1 VPSFRKS
8 KYCRIRHLSVSRE
21 SKLDG
26 THGIT
31 PKGRAC
37 FGNSSLLQNSLEQY
51 VIRRIVDFA
60 LNNQLLVLGFAALLF
75 AGGIAAFHDLPIEAY
90 PDVADNYVEIITQWP
105 GISAEQIEQQVTIPL
120 EIVMNGIPH
129 VVHLRS
135 FSLFGLSDI
144 KLIFDDESDNDWNR
158 ERVLERLSQVTLPPN
173 VVPQMGTDWSPVG
186 QIYFFTLHSTN
197 PAYDPMELKSIEDWV
212 IEKSF
217 KAVPNIV
224 DVASFGGPTREY
236 QVRVNPNKLVSY
248 GLSLAQVEQQ
258 LTNNNANAGGS
269 FIEAGL
275 QQINVRSIGL
285 VNRVQDI
292 EQTVIVTKNGTPIRV
307 QDIAVV
313 SQGPKIRLGQFAKA
327 IHRED
332 GKIID
337 NDDVVSGIVL
347 LRKGAAADMALQGIH
362 KKVEE
367 LNNYIL
373 PRGVKI
379 VPFIDRSD
387 LVHFT
392 SHTVLHNL
400 TEGMILV
407 SIILFLF
414 LGNVRG
420 ALIVAA
426 TIPFSLLFASI
437 CLDLRHIPAN
447 LLSLGALDFGMVV
460 DGAVVMVENIV
471 RHLSHQNGV
480 KTARERISE
489 ASHEVQRPVFFAI
502 AIIITAYLPI
512 FTLQRVEGRLFH
524 PMAWTVAFALLGALL
539 FSILIAPVLASFAF
553 QKGAKEWHN
562 PILHFVIERYR
573 IAVRWAIRRRTIT
586 VGACV
591 LLVAIA
597 NYLAFSGVIGSE
609 FLPHLDEGAL
619 WVRGT
624 LAPSTGPEEGI
635 RAANQARII
644 FCSFPEVPQCTSQV
658 GRPDDG
664 TDTTG
669 FFNTE
674 FFVDLKPKEV
684 WRPVFHENKDE
695 LIAAMQREL
704 DKIPGVVWGFS
715 QPIEDNMEEAVS
727 GVKGALATKIY
738 GDDLKVLEEKGDE
751 IVNIMRHINGIE
763 DLGVFRVLGQP
774 NLNVTVDRAAAARYQ
789 INVADV
795 QDAIQTAVGGNAL
808 TQVLQG
814 EARYDLTLRY
824 LPEYRDTQEAIENI
838 RLLSASGERVSLQQ
852 LCRMSVTD
860 GASEIYREG
869 NRRYV
874 AIKYS
879 VRGRDLGSTV
889 EEAIKKVNQEV
900 KLPSGYSLDWEGEY
914 ESQKRANQR
923 LLIVLPITILLI
935 FVILYTMFK
944 SFKWA
949 LLILANIAIAPIG
962 GLLAL
967 LMTGTNFSV
976 SSGVGFLALF
986 GVSVQTGVIM
996 LEYINQLRARR
1007 YSIEDAAVEG
1017 AVLRLRPIMM
1027 TMLVATLGLLPAAL
1041 SHAIGSDSQRP
1052 FAIVIVGGLIAAL
1065 VMSVFLLPTLYV
1077 WIASERD
1084 VLPTAE
1090 GTFEEGEHVD

>member
-1 VPSFRKS
+1 M
-8 KYCRIRHLSVSRE
+8 
-21 SKLDG
+21 
-26 THGIT
+26 
-31 PKGRAC
+31 
-37 FGNSSLLQNSLEQY
+37 
-51 VIRRIVDFA
+51 IRRVVDFA
-60 LNNQLLVLGFAALLF
+60 LDNRLLVLGFALLLF
-75 AGGIAAFHDLPIEAY
+75 AGGIVSFQRLPIEAY

-120 EIVMNGIPH
+120 EVAMNGIPQT
-129 VVHLRS
+129 VHLRS
-135 FSLFGLSDI
+135 FSLFGLSDL
-144 KLIFDDESDNDWNR
+144 KLIFEDGSDNAWNR
-158 ERVLERLSQVTLPPN
+158 ERVLERLSQVTLPPG
-173 VVPQMGTDWSPVG
+173 VSPQMGTDWSPVG

-212 IEKSF
+212 VEKNF
-217 KAVPNIV
+217 KSIPDIV

-236 QVRVNPNKLVSY
+236 QVRVDPNKLVAY

-258 LTNNNANAGGS
+258 LTNNNINAGGS
-269 FIEAGL
+269 FIQEGL
-275 QQINVRSIGL
+275 QQINVRSVGL
-285 VNRVQDI
+285 VDRAQDI
-292 EQTVIVTKNGTPIRV
+292 ERTVITTKNGTPLRV
-307 QDIAVV
+307 KDIAVV
-313 SQGPKIRLGQFAKA
+313 SQGPKIRLGQFARACTACPYGPNGA
-327 IHRED
+327 IQREN
-332 GKIID
+332 GKIVD

-347 LRKGAAADMALQGIH
+347 LRKGATAETALAGIH
-362 KKVEE
+362 SKVEE
-367 LNNYIL
+367 LNDHIL
-373 PRGVKI
+373 PAGVKV
-379 VPFIDRSD
+379 VPFLDRSD
-387 LVHFT
+387 LVHYT
-392 SHTVLHNL
+392 THTVLHNL

-407 SIILFLF
+407 SIVLLLF

-420 ALIVAA
+420 AIIVAA
-426 TIPFSLLFASI
+426 TIPFALLFAAI
-437 CLDLRHIPAN
+437 CLDLSQVPAN
-447 LLSLGALDFGMVV
+447 LLSIGALDFGVIV
-460 DGAVVMVENIV
+460 EGAIVLVENIV
-471 RHLSHQNGV
+471 RNLSRSDGV
-480 KTARERISE
+480 TTSTERISF
-489 ASHEVQRPVFFAI
+489 ASHEVQRPVFYAI
-502 AIIITAYLPI
+502 VITITAFLPI
-512 FTLQRVEGRLFH
+512 FTLERVEGRLFH

-539 FSILIAPVLASFAF
+539 FSILVAPVLASFAF
-553 QKGAKEWHN
+553 AKGAQEWRN
-562 PILHFVIERYR
+562 PVMTFVTERYR
-573 IAVRWAIRRRTIT
+573 DALRWAIRHRVIT

-591 LLVAIA
+591 LLVIFG
-597 NYLAFSGVIGSE
+597 NFLAFSGIIGSE

-624 LAPSTGPEEGI
+624 LAPSTGPDEGI
-635 RAANQARII
+635 RVANQARIVL
-644 FCSFPEVPQCTSQV
+644 CSFPEVPQCTSQV

-664 TDTTG
+664 TDNTG

-674 FFVDLKPKEV
+674 FFVDLKPKEQ

-695 LIAAMQREL
+695 LIAAMNREL
-704 DKIPGVVWGFS
+704 NKIPGVAWGFS

-738 GDDLKVLEEKGDE
+738 GNDLKVLEQKSDE
-751 IVNIMRHINGIE
+751 IVSIMSRIQGVE
-763 DLGVFRVLGQP
+763 DLAVFRVLGQP
-774 NLNVTVDRAAAARYQ
+774 NLNVTVDRDAAARYQ

-795 QDAIQTAVGGNAL
+795 QDAVQTAVGGSAL
-808 TQVLQG
+808 TQVLKD

-824 LPEYRDTQEAIENI
+824 LPKYRDTKEAIESI
-838 RLLSASGERVSLQQ
+838 RLLSPSGERVSLAQ
-852 LCRMSVTD
+852 LCRISVSD

-889 EEAIKKVNQEV
+889 EEAIKKVNEQV
-900 KLPSGYSLDWEGEY
+900 KLPTGYSIDWEGEY
-914 ESQKRANQR
+914 ASQKRANQR
-923 LLIVLPITILLI
+923 LLIVLPITILII

-944 SFKWA
+944 SYKWA
-949 LLILANIAIAPIG
+949 LLIMATVAIAPIG

-967 LMTGTNFSV
+967 LITGTNFSV

-1065 VMSVFLLPTLYV
+1065 IMSVFLLPTLYV
-1077 WIASERD
+1077 WLAGERD
-1084 VLPTAE
+1084 VLPASEE
-1090 GTFEEGEHVD
+1090 GFEVGEHVD

>member
-1 VPSFRKS
+1 M
-8 KYCRIRHLSVSRE
+8 
-21 SKLDG
+21 
-26 THGIT
+26 
-31 PKGRAC
+31 
-37 FGNSSLLQNSLEQY
+37 
-51 VIRRIVDFA
+51 IRRIVDFA
-60 LNNQLLVLGFAALLF
+60 LNNRLLVLGLALLLF
-75 AGGIAAFHDLPIEAY
+75 AGGIVSFKRLPIEAY

-120 EIVMNGIPH
+120 EVVMNGIPQ

-135 FSLFGLSDI
+135 FSLFGLSDL
-144 KLIFDDESDNDWNR
+144 KLIFEDGSDNAWNR
-158 ERVLERLSQVTLPPN
+158 ERVLERLAQVTLPPG

-186 QIYFFTLHSTN
+186 QIYFFTLHSSN
-197 PAYDPMELKSIEDWV
+197 PAYDAMELKSIEDWV
-212 IEKSF
+212 IEKNF
-217 KAVPNIV
+217 KAVPDIV
-224 DVASFGGPTREY
+224 DVSSFGGPTREY
-236 QVRVNPNKLVSY
+236 QVRVDPNKLVAY

-258 LTNNNANAGGS
+258 LTNNNINAGGS
-269 FIEAGL
+269 FIQEGL
-275 QQINVRSIGL
+275 QQINVRSVGL
-285 VNRVQDI
+285 VDRAQDI
-292 EQTVIVTKNGTPIRV
+292 ERTAIVTKNGTPLRV
-307 QDIAVV
+307 KDIAVV

-327 IHRED
+327 VHRED

-347 LRKGAAADMALQGIH
+347 LRKGAVADAALQAVH

-367 LNNYIL
+367 LNDHIL
-373 PRGVKI
+373 PPGVKI

-407 SIILFLF
+407 SIILFIF

-420 ALIVAA
+420 AFIVAA

-460 DGAVVMVENIV
+460 DGAVVMIENIV
-471 RHLSHQNGV
+471 RHLGHQNGV
-480 KTARERISE
+480 KTAREKISE
-489 ASHEVQRPVFFAI
+489 ASHEVQRPVFYAI

-512 FTLQRVEGRLFH
+512 FTLERVEGRLFH

-562 PILHFVIERYR
+562 PVMHFLTERYR
-573 IAVRWAIRRRTIT
+573 HAVRWAIRRRVVTIG
-586 VGACV
+586 VGV
-591 LLVAIA
+591 LGLFFTIFLV
-597 NYLAFSGVIGSE
+597 FSGVIGSE

-624 LAPSTGPEEGI
+624 LAPSTGPDEGI
-635 RAANQARII
+635 RVSNQERIVL
-644 FCSFPEVPQCTSQV
+644 CSFPEVPQCTSQT

-664 TDTTG
+664 TDTTS

-674 FFVDLKPKEV
+674 YFVDLKPKEQ

-695 LIAAMQREL
+695 LIAAMNREL
-704 DKIPGVVWGFS
+704 NKIPGVVWGFS

-738 GDDLKVLEEKGDE
+738 GEDLKLLEEKSDE
-751 IVNIMRHINGIE
+751 IVGIMRGIKGIE
-763 DLGVFRVLGQP
+763 DLGVFHVLGQP
-774 NLNVTVDRAAAARYQ
+774 NLNVTVDRDAAARYQ

-795 QDAIQTAVGGNAL
+795 QDAVQTAVGGNAL
-808 TQVLQG
+808 TQVLKG

-824 LPEYRDTQEAIENI
+824 LPKYRDTQEAIESI
-838 RLLSASGERVSLQQ
+838 RLLSPSGERVSLAQ
-852 LCRMSVTD
+852 LCKISVTD

-889 EEAIKKVNQEV
+889 EEAIKKVNERV
-900 KLPSGYSLDWEGEY
+900 KLPTGYSIDWEGEY
-914 ESQKRANQR
+914 ESQKRADER
-923 LLIVLPITILLI
+923 LLIVLPITILVI
-935 FVILYTMFK
+935 FILLYTMFK

-949 LLILANIAIAPIG
+949 LLILANVAMARFG

-967 LMTGTNFSV
+967 VVTGTNFSV

-1007 YSIEDAAVEG
+1007 YSVEEAAVEG

-1052 FAIVIVGGLIAAL
+1052 FAIVIVGGLIADL
-1065 VMSVFLLPTLYV
+1065 VMSIFLLPTLYV
-1077 WIASERD
+1077 WIAGERD
-1084 VLPTAE
+1084 ILPVAE
-1090 GTFEEGEHVD
+1090 EGFEIGEHVD